1 MKIFVG
7 YSCLLLGIFVCSAIF
22 YSCLLLLYE
31 KKKKKK
37 KKRDHQFFVKFC
49 NLISISLWVGSSN

>member
-1 MKIFVG
+1 MKIFVA
-7 YSCLLLGIFVCSAIF
+7 YSCLLSGILFVPLFFILVF
-22 YSCLLLLYE
+22 LYSM
-31 KKKKKK
+31 KRKKKK